1 MRRRRPPMRRAA
13 AAGDL
18 LEQLLQSMGLDKRI
32 QQYRAMVIW
41 DEVVGTQI
49 ASQARPVRIRGAVL
63 EVCVEQAAWMQQ
75 LQLMKP
81 QILKKLNAEL
91 GEGQIE
97 EIFLKKGKIP
107 PRAQPAPQPPPA
119 WQKIRLNPGEA
130 EEIAA
135 TLQSVDDPD
144 LRSSLG
150 SMLSKQARLLKAA
163 ANREE
168 PDGEEQSS

>member
-49 ASQARPVRIRGAVL
+49 ASQARAVRIRGAVL

-107 PRAQPAPQPPPA
+107 PRAQPAPPPSLA
-119 WQKIRLNPGEA
+119 WQKVRLTPDEA
-130 EEIAA
+130 EELAA

-150 SMLSKQARLLKAA
+150 RMLSKQARLLKVRDAEHET
-163 ANREE
+163 RDEK
-168 PDGEEQSS
+168 S